1 MRRRALNGVLL
12 GLWVTAAC
20 GESTTVMQPVQMA
33 PEPAEAV
40 AEPADSSNRAAL
52 VGTLIGAQH
61 GSALDEEALQVELKA
76 LLERTPHDPFV
87 LANLGTLSLRAGK
100 TEAGLDYYEKWYE
113 RAETSAAGLALA
125 NELARVGED
134 ERAEDIYR
142 TLLRRE
148 PELLGGKVGLGGILY
163 RRGALDE
170 AWKVGVGLVRHHP
183 AVEAGHA
190 LLAAVALVR
199 RETGI
204 AGLLIR
210 RAKLAGAAGPSL
222 AMVRG
227 HWLEAKG
234 ELGDALMAYR
244 RGAEAYPEQ
253 RILRAEFGRVS
264 LQLEDFRGALESFE
278 RLLAADPTDFE
289 AILGAALACRGL
301 GFFERADGLYQQLV
315 GAESPSPRVLWN
327 RAVLLH
333 HHMGRFAEAVTLYD
347 TLERVLPTP
356 RPSVYA
362 DLETARADALA
373 AQADAVAAE
382 ADGQ

>member
-1 MRRRALNGVLL
+1 
-12 GLWVTAAC
+12 
-20 GESTTVMQPVQMA
+20 MQVVQVA

-40 AEPADSSNRAAL
+40 VDSADSSNRAAL
-52 VGTLIGAQH
+52 IGTLIGAQH
-61 GSALDEEALQVELKA
+61 GTALDEEVLQAELKA
-76 LLERTPHDPFV
+76 LLERTPDDPFV

-100 TEAGLDYYEKWYE
+100 TEVGLDYYEKWYE

-125 NELARVGED
+125 NELARAGDD

-148 PELLGGKVGLGGILY
+148 PELLGAKVGLGGVLY
-163 RRGALDE
+163 RRGAFEE
-170 AWKVGVGLVRHHP
+170 AWKVGVNLVRHHP
-183 AVEAGHA
+183 VVEAGHA
-190 LLAAVALVR
+190 LLAGVALAR
-199 RETGI
+199 AENGI

-227 HWLEAKG
+227 RWLEAKG

-253 RILRAEFGRVS
+253 RALRAELGRVS
-264 LQLEDFRGALESFE
+264 LELEDFRGALESFE
-278 RLLAADPTDFE
+278 RLLVADPTDFE

-301 GFFERADGLYQQLV
+301 GSFERADSLYQQLENT
-315 GAESPSPRVLWN
+315 ESPSPRVLWN

-333 HHMGRFAEAVTLYD
+333 HHMGRFAEAVALYD
-347 TLERVLPTP
+347 ALERALPTP
-356 RPSVYA
+356 RPSIYA
-362 DLETARADALA
+362 DLETARADALT
-373 AQADAVAAE
+373 AQTDGVSAE
-382 ADGQ
+382 AEGQ